1 MNNIFKKVVIIFAA
15 IIMTCPIIKAE
26 EATDSAINET
36 IVVDEIVI
44 VDDAA
49 LPQNNS
55 EVVAANQEFNQIKLN
70 FSFDHNKKNFVKAI
84 DILLI
89 GFSIVFIVMIL
100 FMFVGQGIDKMF
112 PYKKEE
118 ED

>member
-1 MNNIFKKVVIIFAA
+1 
-15 IIMTCPIIKAE
+15 MTCPIVKAE

-44 VDDAA
+44 VDEVA
-49 LPQNNS
+49 LPQDNS
-55 EVVAANQEFNQIKLN
+55 EVQATENSEFSKINLN
-70 FSFDHNKKNFVKAI
+70 FSFEHNKANFVKAL
-84 DILLI
+84 DIFLI

-118 ED
+118 D